1 MRTISAILAS
11 TLLSSSAIFAGQD
24 LTPADSIL
32 EKVVEPAS
40 PKNILVL
47 LEQGASEALLEVK
60 GSYFLFNP
68 HDGSKI
74 SSGVLGKRFMIHATE
89 TGLKWGEEF
98 PGFHQIYLQP
108 RSNETS
114 IFINGIQ
121 YAGSIAI
128 YAIGNR
134 INIVNDIDIESY
146 VKGLLSLQI
155 THPLENEVMAALAIL
170 ARTNAYYAVS
180 RHQDAF
186 WQVSAGDIGYQGNA
200 LVGPNSAIEKA
211 VNATRHLILVHPMEG
226 KNLPFATL
234 WTEHSAGKTAPYHT
248 MFRSD
253 GWAPPRGVDAP
264 HAALDRKDSRWSF
277 TMSKKAFAQLLELSE
292 IKGIEL
298 FTDCSSN
305 KVYALRVKDGIETH
319 DFSFLELQRRLGRNR
334 LQSSDFTLTLKE
346 DSAAFTGYGKG
357 IGVGLCIY
365 SASAMAQNGDSAVK
379 ILSKF
384 FPDTYL
390 LNLNAL
396 PGKRR

>member
-11 TLLSSSAIFAGQD
+11 TLLAGSSIFAGQD
-24 LTPADSIL
+24 LLSAESIL

-40 PKNILVL
+40 PKNIQIL
-47 LEQGASEALLEVK
+47 LEQGITEALLEVK
-60 GSYFLFNP
+60 GSYFLYNP

-74 SSGVLGKRFMIHATE
+74 SSGILGKRFMIHATE
-89 TGLKWGEEF
+89 TGIKWGEEF
-98 PGFHQIYLQP
+98 PGFYQLYLQP
-108 RSNETS
+108 RSGETS

-134 INIVNDIDIESY
+134 ISIVNDIDIESY

-155 THPLENEVMAALAIL
+155 THPLESEVMAALAIL
-170 ARTNAYYAVS
+170 ARTNAYYVVS
-180 RHQDAF
+180 RHHDAF
-186 WQVSAGDIGYQGNA
+186 WQVSASDVGYQGNA
-200 LVGPNSAIEKA
+200 LIGPNSAIEKA
-211 VNATRHLILVHPMEG
+211 VDATRHLILVHPMEG

-253 GWAPPRGVDAP
+253 GWAPPKGVDAP
-264 HAALDRKDSRWSF
+264 HAALDRKDSKWSF
-277 TMSKKAFAQLLELSE
+277 TMSKKALAQLLDISQ
-292 IKGIEL
+292 INGIEL
-298 FTDCSSN
+298 FTDPTSN
-305 KVYALRVKDGIETH
+305 KVYALRIKDGIETH
-319 DFSFLELQRRLGRNR
+319 DFPFPELQRRLGGAR
-334 LQSSDFTLTLKE
+334 LQSSDFTLVLKE
-346 DSAAFTGYGKG
+346 DSAVFTGFGKG
-357 IGVGLCIY
+357 VGVGLCLY
-365 SASAMAQNGDSAVK
+365 SASAMAQNGDNAVK

-384 FPDTYL
+384 FPDTFL